1 MYANIDGFDGT
12 LRIYAEDNDLCYLCV
27 HTEICP
33 LLSAIQFEA
42 VILRY
47 ENIDIAKC
55 GMFKEITLDQMIAL

>member
-47 ENIDIAKC
+47 ENDRFIKSVKLQERN
-55 GMFKEITLDQMIAL
+55 GYAL